1 MYQRLRTIERLL
13 DSDLESGERR
23 TELHVA
29 LTALRVLREG

>member
-13 DSDLESGERR
+13 DTDLESGDGR

-29 LTALRVLREG
+29 LTVLRVLRAG